1 MFFVASVL
9 FLFLTFFYFIN
20 EFLNQIDFDFDDLID
35 DVKSYNINFFRD
47 LDLENYFDK
56 TLFDND
62 LVNSYYLLSSVNG
75 MLIYKS
81 KDDSIYKL
89 TDKLEP
95 TFLTNSVFVKKI
107 KVNFELNN
115 ALVSLVVYYNILP
128 KSRILYILHFY
139 LFVISL
145 AYFCFSVFVLYCIY
159 RDINDGDHDAR
170 CYLLD

>member
-1 MFFVASVL
+1 M
-9 FLFLTFFYFIN
+9 TFFYFIN
-20 EFLNQIDFDFDDLID
+20 EFLNQINFDFDDLID
-35 DVKSYNINFFRD
+35 DVKSYNIDFFKD

-75 MLIYKS
+75 ILIYKS
-81 KDDSIYKL
+81 KDDLIYKL

-95 TFLTNSVFVKKI
+95 TFLKNSVFIRRI
-107 KVNFELNN
+107 KVNFELSN

-128 KSRILYILHFY
+128 KSRIVYILHFY

-159 RDINDGDHDAR
+159 RDINGGDHDDR
-170 CYLLD
+170 YYLLD

>member
-9 FLFLTFFYFIN
+9 FLFLTFFYFVN
-20 EFLNQIDFDFDDLID
+20 EFLNQINFDFNDLID
-35 DVKSYNINFFRD
+35 DVKSYNIDFFRD
-47 LDLENYFDK
+47 LDLENYFEQ

-81 KDDSIYKL
+81 KDDLIYKL

-95 TFLTNSVFVKKI
+95 TFLKNSVFIKKV
-107 KVNFELNN
+107 KVNFELSNI
-115 ALVSLVVYYNILP
+115 LVTLVIYYNILP

-145 AYFCFSVFVLYCIY
+145 AYFCFSVFILYCIY
-159 RDINDGDHDAR
+159 RDINGGDHDAR
-170 CYLLD
+170 CYLLN